1 MIFNEVFSTIMVFGG
16 ENISS
21 VEIFDPLTNRWQ
33 LLPDMNI
40 PRANVHFYFDKP
52 RGIMYTLFGVEGSCV
67 GSKYSDVIEFLDLG
81 QAKNGWLVLDYKN
94 KSEIDLRNYMNIY
107 PLGNDLVLL
116 YGGVSFRNTTKSICL
131 LNLLKSEVVK
141 VDQKMLEQLRIEAKK
156 SRKLSSIV
164 SGLTLSTA
172 SIKQ

>member
-1 MIFNEVFSTIMVFGG
+1 
-16 ENISS
+16 
-21 VEIFDPLTNRWQ
+21 
-33 LLPDMNI
+33 
-40 PRANVHFYFDKP
+40 
-52 RGIMYTLFGVEGSCV
+52 
-67 GSKYSDVIEFLDLG
+67 
-81 QAKNGWLVLDYKN
+81 
-94 KSEIDLRNYMNIY
+94 MNIY